1 MYCRNCGS
9 PLNPNLWVCERCS
22 AENGFG
28 NQFCPNC
35 GNAVL
40 PDAVTCGTCGCSLAK
55 TQPQPQQAQ
64 YQQPQYQQ
72 AQYQQPQ
79 YQQTQYQQ
87 PPQIMPPQPTYQN
100 NYQQNYNQNQYN
112 NQQMN
117 ARPLEQKSKMTA
129 VILALFL
136 GGLGTHNFYL
146 GYTNKAIAQLV
157 IYLISIPLMAVVIG
171 FFTIFIPGTWA
182 FIEMILLLTG
192 SINTDGNGLP
202 LKD

>member
-40 PDAVTCGTCGCSLAK
+40 PDAVTCTTCGCSLAK
-55 TQPQPQQAQ
+55 TQPQPQQT
-64 YQQPQYQQ
+64 
-72 AQYQQPQ
+72 QYQQPQ

-87 PPQIMPPQPTYQN
+87 RPQVMPPQPTNQN
-100 NYQQNYNQNQYN
+100 GYNQYGNQYN
-112 NQQMN
+112 QQYNANYQQMN
-117 ARPLEQKSKMTA
+117 ARPLEQKSKIAA
-129 VILALFL
+129 VLLALFL
-136 GGLGTHNFYL
+136 GGLGVHNFYL
-146 GYTNKAIAQLV
+146 GYTNRGIIQLV
-157 IYLISIPLMAVVIG
+157 IYLVSIPLMFIGIG

-182 FIEMILLLTG
+182 FVEMILLLAG
-192 SINTDGNGLP
+192 NINTDGNGLP
-202 LKD
+202 LKE